1 LANSQALAALLG
13 GGGGGGDESYSP
25 GSDPLAMLQNCLN
38 DLHGLM
44 AAMPDAQH
52 TALIHQAM
60 APLLK
65 IQSELAQASKPDPRQ
80 QLMQQLGGQ

>member
-1 LANSQALAALLG
+1 LANSAALAALLG
-13 GGGGGGDESYSP
+13 GAGAGDAQDAQP
-25 GSDPLAMLQNCLN
+25 DPLAALQNCIQ

-44 AAMPDAQH
+44 AVMPDAQH

-65 IQSELAQASKPDPRQ
+65 IQSELSQAGQQTNPRQ
-80 QLMQQLGGQ
+80 QLLQQLSGQ